1 MVSQLDSHGWTTSF
15 EEKHLEA
22 FLAKSLKFTLLKAK
36 LGKVMRLQ
44 RAMNIRRLKIKL
56 KTEIECSGFE
66 KPPPTSDEM
75 LLHLAKCVCD
85 WVRICVCV

>member
-44 RAMNIRRLKIKL
+44 RARKIRRLKIKL
-56 KTEIECSGFE
+56 KTEIECAGFE
-66 KPPPTSDEM
+66 KPPPTPDEM
-75 LLHLAKCVCD
+75 LLHLAKCV